1 MWRSSCVKGS
11 FPRQRVPKQDRMYS
25 VPADEIGT
33 YGGIGR
39 QTMHFVFMG
48 ELALSSFGEREADGF
63 TWRPFVGKSWEFSE
77 DGRVL
82 SFIMREGQVVGRRG
96 LIWRTWSSPGRI

>member
-1 MWRSSCVKGS
+1 MWHYTGAIPSQFFESPMSAQFVREGKL
-11 FPRQRVPKQDRMYS
+11 PPLDQRVPKPEDRMYS

-48 ELALSSFGEREADGF
+48 ELALSNFGEREADGF
-63 TWRPFVGKSWEFSE
+63 TWRPV
-77 DGRVL
+77 R
-82 SFIMREGQVVGRRG
+82 RQVVGVQ
-96 LIWRTWSSPGRI
+96 